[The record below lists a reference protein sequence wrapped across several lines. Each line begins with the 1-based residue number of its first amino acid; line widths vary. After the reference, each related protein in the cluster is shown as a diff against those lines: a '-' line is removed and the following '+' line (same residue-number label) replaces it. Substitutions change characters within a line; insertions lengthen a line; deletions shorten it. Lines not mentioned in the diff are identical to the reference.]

1 MNDHGRRALE
11 ILEELGRRPAAPFH
25 EGGPARYLAAFAR
38 DLGVDVQVDSFGNV
52 IAHYRK
58 GSDDD
63 RPPVAYVAHMDHPG
77 YEIAEIRDDGVVV
90 RALGGVPA
98 ASLRKRVPVQILMP
112 DGSRPRGE
120 LTPPDAPLSDDPS
133 QRLTLL
139 QVEGDITLE
148 PGLPVIFDLPDF
160 ELDGDYIK
168 MRALDDLAG
177 CAATAAALERLVH
190 ESADADLYA
199 VFTRAEEGGLFGA
212 RLLAEAGTLPLDT
225 LVVSIE
231 SSPVI
236 QGVAQGD
243 GPVIRT
249 GDAMYTFDAEAEQI
263 LAVAVE
269 TIRERDPDFKHQ
281 RRLMSGG
288 SCEGTAFA
296 VFGYRATGL
305 AFPLVNHHNATTSIP
320 DPDGD
325 VGAETIAF
333 TDFLGGVELLAEAAT
348 TANRI
353 DDSPVRQ
360 RIRTTPDDVRRRLEG
375 SVGW

>member
-11 ILEELGRRPAAPFH
+11 ILEELGRKPAAPFH
-25 EGGPARYLAAFAR
+25 EGGPAKYLAQFAR
-38 DLGVDVQVDSFGNV
+38 DLGVVVQVDSFGNV
-52 IAHYRK
+52 IAHYVN
-58 GSDDD
+58 GAGDD
-63 RPPVAYVAHMDHPG
+63 RPPTAYMAHMDHPG
-77 YEIAEIRDDGVVV
+77 YEIAEVRDGQIVV

-98 ASLRKRVPVQILMP
+98 ASLRKRVPVQVLLP
-112 DGSRPRGE
+112 DGSRAKGE
-120 LTPPDAPLSDDPS
+120 LVPPETPLSEDAS
-133 QRLTLL
+133 ERLTLL
-139 QVEGDITLE
+139 EVSDDVSVE
-148 PGLPVIFDLPDF
+148 PCLPIVFDLPDF

-190 ESADADLYA
+190 DGVEADLYA

-212 RLLAEAGTLPLDT
+212 RLLAEARTLPMDT

-263 LAVAVE
+263 LAVAVD
-269 TIRERDPDFKHQ
+269 TIRERDPEFRFQ

-325 VGAETIAF
+325 VGAETIAL

-360 RIRTTPDDVRRRLEG
+360 RIRTTPEDVRQRLEG